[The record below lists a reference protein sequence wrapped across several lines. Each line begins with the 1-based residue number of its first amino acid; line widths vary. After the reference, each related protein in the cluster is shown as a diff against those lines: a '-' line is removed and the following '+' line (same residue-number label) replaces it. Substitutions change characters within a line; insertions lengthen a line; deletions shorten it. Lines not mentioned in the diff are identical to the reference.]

1 MNDLQNLFN
10 PMFVYTQ
17 ERGFPFSNIYLED
30 DFTIV
35 EYALA
40 GYKKENL
47 KIDVVDSVLI
57 VDGTF
62 NHSTTVEPADWVSRN
77 ITQKNFKR
85 TLRLKSGTTVQRA
98 TFVDGILKIYLK
110 VRETSKTSV
119 SID

>member
-1 MNDLQNLFN
+1 MSEFQNLFK

-30 DFTIV
+30 DCTIV

-47 KIDVVDSVLI
+47 TIDVVDSVL
-57 VDGTF
+57 VVEGTF
-62 NHSTTVEPADWVSRN
+62 NHSVTLEPESWVSRN

-85 TLRLKSGTTVQRA
+85 TLRLKVGTTVQRA

-110 VRETSKTSV
+110 VRDVVKTNV
-119 SID
+119 TID